1 MICAEYKLS
10 DVKMFGIAGSAKD
23 DQPSGPLGKAQ
34 DAAALAL
41 GDYDTIISALKD
53 SRLDAIIYQPI
64 LQWHKFVDEK
74 AKFKASVT
82 YAINVGL
89 SDAKVRRMLAFIR
102 DHCGT
107 DPVIQGQLLQMH
119 VDGQSPQRFLSVAL
133 VTFAAATRSHLD
145 RCIALIRHGLS
156 RIASATE
163 NPIHRQEFSKHS
175 HSLERN
181 VERLVMVNE
190 SFTSVYQPNTVNAI
204 RAQQNRFQR
213 VIDSDP
219 TTESPGAKASVDAML
234 LQAWKTGRLL
244 HPKSSRSR
252 IPSFYPQG
260 RMSPR
265 ATRAHEP
272 REVTQTIPMTTIS
285 PTCPAHPDQSIESCP
300 RECTWH
306 MEGANESPA
315 RTSEAFESL
324 QLESLIS
331 SLTRA
336 LSKSIRYLAAIKI
349 CHQLIL
355 LGFLTIAGSLGVG
368 VWRSVSLDDLSGG
381 FSLAQYILGVGIF
394 VVGGIIALHAKRCTC
409 WQSA

>member
-10 DVKMFGIAGSAKD
+10 DVNMFGIAGSLND
-23 DQPSGPLGKAQ
+23 DWPSDSHRKAREE
-34 DAAALAL
+34 AALAL
-41 GDYDTIISALKD
+41 GDFDNIIRALKD
-53 SRLDAIIYQPI
+53 SRLEAIIYQP
-64 LQWHKFVDEK
+64 LSQSNKFVAEK
-74 AKFKASVT
+74 AKFSASVE
-82 YAINVGL
+82 YAINMGL
-89 SDAKVRRMLAFIR
+89 SDAEGRRMPAFIR
-102 DHCGT
+102 DHCDT
-107 DPVIQGQLLQMH
+107 NPVFQGQLRNRHL
-119 VDGQSPQRFLSVAL
+119 DGQSPQEVLSVAL
-133 VTFAAATRSHLD
+133 VTFAAATRLCLD
-145 RCIALIRHGLS
+145 SCNAPIRNGLNRTAS
-156 RIASATE
+156 VARI
-163 NPIHRQEFSKHS
+163 PIHRHEYIKHS
-175 HSLERN
+175 ALLERN
-181 VERLVMVNE
+181 VERLAMVNE
-190 SFTSVYQPNTVNAI
+190 SFTSVYQSTNENAI
-204 RAQQNRFQR
+204 RAQQNRFR
-213 VIDSDP
+213 KVIDSDS
-219 TTESPGAKASVDAML
+219 TTESPGAKGSVDAML

-252 IPSFYPQG
+252 IPNLYPRPQ
-260 RMSPR
+260 SPPR

-272 REVTQTIPMTTIS
+272 TEVTQTIPLTTIV

-306 MEGANESPA
+306 VEDANESPA

-324 QLESLIS
+324 QLGSLIS
-331 SLTRA
+331 TLTRA

-349 CHQLIL
+349 CHRLIL